1 MGEAIPA
8 APALTR
14 TDHAIFSAPASRLRI
29 YGGALLQ
36 DKLAVLACIFLV
48 LLAISAIFAPWVA
61 PFDPNDQS
69 LFMRNMPPMTMPEEG
84 GSIPHIMGTDALGRD
99 ELSRLIFGGRVSLAV
114 GLVSVVVSGT
124 IGTILGLLAG
134 FYRGHVDDA
143 IMRLV
148 DIQMGFPSLLL
159 ALFVL
164 YVIGGGVLNVI
175 FVLAVTR
182 WMVYARVTRGLVLSY
197 RENIFVEAARATGCT
212 DQRIILRHLLPNLL
226 SPIVVLATL
235 EVAYMILT
243 EAALSFL
250 GLGIQPPQS
259 SWGLMLSQGRQY
271 ITTAWWLVTFPG
283 LAILLTALSLNLLAT
298 WARTVTDPAQRWRY
312 FQASRE
318 IVAAGGVGSR
328 K

>member
-1 MGEAIPA
+1 MSGASEAIQA
-8 APALTR
+8 APPALTR
-14 TDHAIFSAPASRLRI
+14 ADAAILAAPASRVRV

-48 LLAISAIFAPWVA
+48 LLAISAIFAPLVV
-61 PFDPNDQS
+61 PFDPNEQS
-69 LFMRNMPPMTMPEEG
+69 LLMRNKPPMTMPEDG
-84 GSIPHIMGTDALGRD
+84 GSMPHLMGTDQLGRD

-114 GLVSVVVSGT
+114 GLVSVVISGT
-124 IGTILGLLAG
+124 FGTILGLLAG

-197 RENIFVEAARATGCT
+197 RENIFVEAARSTGCT
-212 DQRIILRHLLPNLL
+212 DRRIILRHLLPNLL

-235 EVAYMILT
+235 EVATVIIA
-243 EAALSFL
+243 EATLSFL
-250 GLGIQPPQS
+250 GYGIPPPYPA
-259 SWGLMLSQGRQY
+259 WGAMLSGTGRAYMLQSP
-271 ITTAWWLVTFPG
+271 WLSVWPG
-283 LAILLTALSLNLLAT
+283 LAISLVVFGFNMLGDALRDVL
-298 WARTVTDPAQRWRY
+298 DPRLR
-312 FQASRE
+312 R
-318 IVAAGGVGSR
+318 GR
-328 K
+328 

>member
-1 MGEAIPA
+1 MSQAISASSQAAIGTLDPAMA
-8 APALTR
+8 APER
-14 TDHAIFSAPASRLRI
+14 GWRI
-29 YGGALLQ
+29 YGRALLR
-36 DKLAVLACIFLV
+36 DKLTLLACLFLIV
-48 LLAISAIFAPWVA
+48 LAISAIFAPWVA
-61 PFDPNDQS
+61 PFDPNEDN
-69 LFMRNMPPMTMPEEG
+69 LFMRNMPPMTMPEAG
-84 GSIPHIMGTDALGRD
+84 GAIPHLLGTDALGRD
-99 ELSRLIFGGRVSLAV
+99 ELSRLIFASRVSLAV
-114 GLVSVVVSGT
+114 GLLSVAISGS

-134 FYRGHVDDA
+134 FYRGHVDDV

-175 FVLAVTR
+175 FILAITR

-197 RENIFVEAARATGCT
+197 RENVFVEAAKATGCT
-212 DQRIILRHLLPNLL
+212 DRRIILLHLLPNLA

-250 GLGIQPPQS
+250 GLGIQPPES
-259 SWGLMLSQGRQY
+259 SWGLMLSQGRDY

-298 WARTVTDPAQRWRY
+298 WARSVTDPAQRWRY
-312 FQASRE
+312 F
-318 IVAAGGVGSR
+318 GR
-328 K
+328 KSA

>member
-14 TDHAIFSAPASRLRI
+14 TDHAIFSAPANRLRV

-36 DKLAVLACIFLV
+36 DKLAVGACIFLV
-48 LLAISAIFAPWVA
+48 LLAISAIFAPLVT

-69 LFMRNMPPMTMPEEG
+69 LFMRNMPPLTMPEEG

-124 IGTILGLLAG
+124 VGTILGLLAG

-197 RENIFVEAARATGCT
+197 RENIFVEAARAIGCT
-212 DQRIILRHLLPNLL
+212 DRRIILRHLLPNLL

-312 FQASRE
+312 FRRSRE
-318 IVAAGGVGSR
+318 S
-328 K
+328 